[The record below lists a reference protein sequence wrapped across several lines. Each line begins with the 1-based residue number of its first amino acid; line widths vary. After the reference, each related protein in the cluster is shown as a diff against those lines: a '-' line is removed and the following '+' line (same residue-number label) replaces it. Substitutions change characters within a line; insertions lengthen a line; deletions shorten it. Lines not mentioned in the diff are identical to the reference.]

1 MMMVDV
7 VEEEEEILVVGLV
20 LALVVGV
27 RNTRSFGVEN
37 SFVMGCPCSL
47 QLFSRRFMMCAYSII
62 QRYDDDDDDNDE
74 TTFQTSQLSTQCHF
88 KYVTTTTAK
97 KRVNK
102 SL

>member
-1 MMMVDV
+1 MVDV
-7 VEEEEEILVVGLV
+7 VEEEILVVGLV
-20 LALVVGV
+20 LVVVVV

-62 QRYDDDDDDNDE
+62 QRYDDDDNDE